1 MMGQIIMVYFLLK
14 TIIYIIYMHIYS
26 KDLLKMMNWM
36 DMANIDGATEIFTKV
51 IKYSNYY

>member
-1 MMGQIIMVYFLLK
+1 MMGQIIMVFFILK

-26 KDLLKMMNWM
+26 KDLLKMMKWM

-51 IKYSNYY
+51 INYSNYY